1 MKLRSKLL
9 LSATCLLTISVA
21 ATATSAY
28 AWFTANRQA
37 FVSVTNMSVKS
48 GVDKVFIDSSNT
60 EMTQDPNKQA
70 VSGDATYVGTD
81 VSGTG
86 LNLYKPSFK
95 EHNKTS
101 QLQSVVNSIADV
113 TENAASGVNNK
124 NAFYNEIN
132 LKFTH
137 ENNDVTTAIY
147 LSHLSTITKAADNTA
162 TGIAGTYRVA
172 FLNKEKTSLLAYY
185 APNDEVAPKD
195 GVGGLS
201 QHISST
207 SYREGEITKTSGA
220 LSKFVSATNTTNL
233 SLNANQLLGKTFK
246 DVTDADGKS
255 DSDTGIGYLGTIDNT
270 KGLEIV
276 VRIWCEGMDADCI
289 NTNIDNNNS
298 MVNVNLKFNG
308 VTHTA

>member
-37 FVSVTNMSVKS
+37 FVSATNMTVNS
-48 GVDKVFIDSSNT
+48 GVDEVFISSTTTGMSNT
-60 EMTQDPNKQA
+60 NTQA
-70 VSGDATYVGTD
+70 VSGNATYVGTD

-86 LNLYKPSFK
+86 LHLYKPSFK
-95 EHNKTS
+95 EHKAN
-101 QLQSVVNSIADV
+101 QEESVVNSIAEV
-113 TENAASGVNNK
+113 TTNTLSGTGNV
-124 NAFYNEIN
+124 NAFYNEIS

-137 ENNDVTTAIY
+137 ENKNVRTAIY
-147 LSHLSTITKAADNTA
+147 LSSSSTIAKASDNNATTDTA
-162 TGIAGTYRVA
+162 GAYRVA
-172 FLNKEKTSLLAYY
+172 FLNKDANTLLAYY

-201 QHISST
+201 KHISST
-207 SYREGEITKTSGA
+207 SYKEGEIIKTSGA
-220 LSKFVSATNTTNL
+220 LSKFVTETTAEKL
-233 SLNANQLLGKTFK
+233 SLTANKLLGKTFK
-246 DVTDADGKS
+246 DVTDADKKTDAAPG
-255 DSDTGIGYLGTIDNT
+255 DGYLGTIGND
-270 KGLEIV
+270 GLEIV

-289 NTNIDNNNS
+289 NTSIGTTNS
-298 MVNVNLKFNG
+298 KVNVNLKFNG